1 MEPYLCVCCSRPAVG
16 DIEVSA
22 GLLVGICDEHLA
34 RRMQA
39 EARRR
44 REAEQATVAPWQG
57 LNQGAAGVRSGEED
71 AFTAGGSQ
79 AVVAIGE

>member
-1 MEPYLCVCCSRPAVG
+1 MEPYLCVRCSRPAVV

-44 REAEQATVAPWQG
+44 REAEQATVAPARVCTR
-57 LNQGAAGVRSGEED
+57 AAGVRSGEEE
-71 AFTAGGSQ
+71 AFAAGGSK